1 MLCSTVK
8 LENIFKDCHNRS
20 QDRHDIQPTPCPL
33 QNGYGVKDFKKRSV
47 EESHKLFQIL
57 NIKFD
62 RIFHVYCVSD
72 VLLNIIISSFDVS
85 LFQKNIPCL
94 IELVVA

>member
-8 LENIFKDCHNRS
+8 LESIFKDYHNRS

-62 RIFHVYCVSD
+62 RVFQVYCVSD
-72 VLLNIIISSFDVS
+72 VLLNIIISSFDLS
-85 LFQKNIPCL
+85 LFQKTLNL
-94 IELVVA
+94 W